1 MANTFKLKTF
11 EQGAT
16 AVNTNIATYTVP
28 ASTTTI
34 IIGLTIS
41 NITGNSITVDAQIV
55 STTNDVTTNVSSYIG
70 KDLPIPSG
78 SALAPVGGTQK
89 LVMEAGDLLKVTSS
103 DASSIDCALSVLE
116 VS

>member
-78 SALAPVGGTQK
+78 SALDVLAGKVVLQTGDTIVVQSDT
-89 LVMEAGDLLKVTSS
+89 LASVNISMCIMEIT
-103 DASSIDCALSVLE
+103 
-116 VS
+116 

>member
-11 EQGAT
+11 AQGAT

-78 SALAPVGGTQK
+78 SALDVLAGKVVLQTGDTIVVQSDT
-89 LVMEAGDLLKVTSS
+89 LASVNISMSIMEIT
-103 DASSIDCALSVLE
+103 
-116 VS
+116 

>member
-11 EQGAT
+11 EEGAT

-78 SALAPVGGTQK
+78 SALDVLAGKVVLQTGDTIVVQSDT
-89 LVMEAGDLLKVTSS
+89 LASVNISMSIMEIT
-103 DASSIDCALSVLE
+103 
-116 VS
+116 

>member
-78 SALAPVGGTQK
+78 SALDVLAGKVVLQTGDTIVVQSDT
-89 LVMEAGDLLKVTSS
+89 LASVNISMSIMEIT
-103 DASSIDCALSVLE
+103 
-116 VS
+116 

>member
-55 STTNDVTTNVSSYIG
+55 STTNDVTTNASSYIG

-78 SALAPVGGTQK
+78 SALDVLAGKVVLQTGDTIVVQSDT
-89 LVMEAGDLLKVTSS
+89 LASVNISMSIMEIT
-103 DASSIDCALSVLE
+103 
-116 VS
+116 

>member
-78 SALAPVGGTQK
+78 SALDVLAGKVVLQTGDTIVVQSDTFAS
-89 LVMEAGDLLKVTSS
+89 VNISMSSMEIT
-103 DASSIDCALSVLE
+103 
-116 VS
+116 

>member
-16 AVNTNIATYTVP
+16 AVNTNISTYTVP
-28 ASTTTI
+28 AATTTI
-34 IIGLTIS
+34 IIGLTIA
-41 NITGNSITVDAQIV
+41 NITGNSITVDAQVV

-78 SALAPVGGTQK
+78 SALDVLAGKIVLQTGDNIVVQSDT
-89 LVMEAGDLLKVTSS
+89 LASVNISMSIMEIT
-103 DASSIDCALSVLE
+103 
-116 VS
+116 

>member
-1 MANTFKLKTF
+1 MANKFKLKTF

-78 SALAPVGGTQK
+78 SALDVLAGKVVLQTGDTIVVQSDT
-89 LVMEAGDLLKVTSS
+89 LASVNISMSIMEIT
-103 DASSIDCALSVLE
+103 
-116 VS
+116 

>member
-55 STTNDVTTNVSSYIG
+55 STTNDVTTKVSSYIG

-78 SALAPVGGTQK
+78 SALDVLAGKVVLQTGDTIVVQSDT
-89 LVMEAGDLLKVTSS
+89 LASVNISMSIMEIT
-103 DASSIDCALSVLE
+103 
-116 VS
+116 

>member
-16 AVNTNIATYTVP
+16 AVNTNIAPYTVP

-78 SALAPVGGTQK
+78 SALDVLAGKVVLQTGDTIVVQSDT
-89 LVMEAGDLLKVTSS
+89 LASVNISMSIMEIT
-103 DASSIDCALSVLE
+103 
-116 VS
+116 

>member
-41 NITGNSITVDAQIV
+41 NITGNSITGDAQIV

-78 SALAPVGGTQK
+78 SALDVLAGKVVLQTGDTIVVQSDT
-89 LVMEAGDLLKVTSS
+89 LASVNISMSIMEIT
-103 DASSIDCALSVLE
+103 
-116 VS
+116 

>member
-78 SALAPVGGTQK
+78 SALDVLADKVVLQTGDTIVVQSDT
-89 LVMEAGDLLKVTSS
+89 LASVNISMSIMEIT
-103 DASSIDCALSVLE
+103 
-116 VS
+116 

>member
-41 NITGNSITVDAQIV
+41 NITVYSITVDAQIV

-78 SALAPVGGTQK
+78 SALDVLAGKVVLQTGDTIVVQSDT
-89 LVMEAGDLLKVTSS
+89 LASVNISMSIMEIT
-103 DASSIDCALSVLE
+103 
-116 VS
+116 

>member
-16 AVNTNIATYTVP
+16 AVNTNISTYTVP

-34 IIGLTIS
+34 IIGLTIA
-41 NITGNSITVDAQIV
+41 NITGGSITVDAQIV
-55 STTNDVTTNVSSYIG
+55 STTNDVKTKVSSYIG

-78 SALAPVGGTQK
+78 SALDVLAGKVVLQTGDTIVVQSDT
-89 LVMEAGDLLKVTSS
+89 LASVNISMSIMEIT
-103 DASSIDCALSVLE
+103 
-116 VS
+116 

>member
-41 NITGNSITVDAQIV
+41 NITGNSNTVDAQIV

-78 SALAPVGGTQK
+78 SALDVLAGKVVLQTGDTIVVQSDT
-89 LVMEAGDLLKVTSS
+89 LASVNISMSIMEIT
-103 DASSIDCALSVLE
+103 
-116 VS
+116 